1 MSESL
6 TDSAEWSPPQLG
18 RVVGLGTQATHD
30 PEVTEAARQDG
41 FQQGFQ
47 QGLNEGRAQGQQL
60 LGSLQSLIDAMA
72 VPFQESDAELVNT
85 LLDLTRRVSEAVLRR
100 ELQVDPGVVTSVLEE
115 SLRVLSDEQ
124 RDVSVRINPQDAALC
139 RQMGLVAR
147 EKVTF
152 IEDPGFQRGGLEVKS
167 GSQLVDAR
175 VEARLQQVLANLYL
189 EAGLPEPDYSASSG
203 FDSLSPMSPSS
214 ESGAET
220 AHAITTETTTET
232 MTATGTEVAPES
244 SQLPGA
250 SVSSESGSPLDSTVP
265 PAQDPGSDY
274 EPG

>member
-1 MSESL
+1 MATTLSESL

-18 RVVGLGTQATHD
+18 RVVGLGAQATHD
-30 PEVTEAARQDG
+30 PEVTEAARQEG

-47 QGLNEGRAQGQQL
+47 QGLSEGRAQGQQL
-60 LGSLQSLIDAMA
+60 IGSLQSLIDAMA
-72 VPFQESDAELVNT
+72 VPFQESDAELVST

-100 ELQVDPGVVTSVLEE
+100 ELQLDPGIVTSVLEE
-115 SLRVLSDEQ
+115 ALRVLNDEQ

-139 RQMGLVAR
+139 RQMGLVER

-152 IEDPGFQRGGLEVKS
+152 VEDPGIQRGGLEVKS

-189 EAGLPEPDYSASSG
+189 EAGLPEPEFSPSSG
-203 FDSLSPMSPSS
+203 FDSLSPAAGLPDRNPGVAPGSSQSADSP
-214 ESGAET
+214 GAAET
-220 AHAITTETTTET
+220 EPASNSS
-232 MTATGTEVAPES
+232 MPPVPEAG
-244 SQLPGA
+244 P
-250 SVSSESGSPLDSTVP
+250 DH
-265 PAQDPGSDY
+265 